1 MILLKNSVNVVSLT
15 LVEKTTLPNPYYLF
29 EFQNIYTRKKYFQIF
44 TDVSISG
51 EARTRANEFNIEV
64 IDSGS
69 GANKIILGDIGQY
82 NYTIYEQVSDSNL
95 NPANTTRIV
104 ERREMRLL
112 DSEATIYVEHEIEI
126 EYTTHEQ

>member
-1 MILLKNSVNVVSLT
+1 MILLKNSVNTVSLT

-44 TDVSISG
+44 TDVSVSG

-64 IDSGS
+64 VDSGS

-95 NPANTTRIV
+95 NPANTTSIV

-126 EYTTHEQ
+126 EYTTHE

>member
-1 MILLKNSVNVVSLT
+1 MV
-15 LVEKTTLPNPYYLF
+15 
-29 EFQNIYTRKKYFQIF
+29 
-44 TDVSISG
+44 
-51 EARTRANEFNIEV
+51 
-64 IDSGS
+64 DSGS
-69 GANKIILGDIGQY
+69 GSNKIILGDIGQY

-95 NPANTTRIV
+95 NPANTTSIV

>member
-1 MILLKNSVNVVSLT
+1 MILRKNSVNTVSLT

-44 TDVSISG
+44 TDVSVSG

-64 IDSGS
+64 VDSGS

-95 NPANTTRIV
+95 NPANTTSIV

>member
-1 MILLKNSVNVVSLT
+1 MILLKNSVNTVSLT

-44 TDVSISG
+44 TDVSVSG

-64 IDSGS
+64 VDSGS

-95 NPANTTRIV
+95 NPSNTTSIV

>member
-1 MILLKNSVNVVSLT
+1 MILRKNSINVVGLT

-44 TDVSISG
+44 TDVSVSG

-64 IDSGS
+64 VDSGS

-95 NPANTTRIV
+95 NPANTTSIV

>member
-1 MILLKNSVNVVSLT
+1 MVSLT

-64 IDSGS
+64 VDSGS

-95 NPANTTRIV
+95 NPANTTSIV

>member
-1 MILLKNSVNVVSLT
+1 MILLKNSVNTVSLT

-44 TDVSISG
+44 TDVSVSG

-64 IDSGS
+64 VDSGS

-95 NPANTTRIV
+95 NPANTTSIV

>member
-1 MILLKNSVNVVSLT
+1 MILRKNSVNTVSLT

-64 IDSGS
+64 VDSGS

-95 NPANTTRIV
+95 NPANTTSIV

>member
-29 EFQNIYTRKKYFQIF
+29 EFQNIYNRKKYFQIF

-64 IDSGS
+64 VDSGS

-95 NPANTTRIV
+95 NPANTTSIV

>member
-1 MILLKNSVNVVSLT
+1 MILLKNSVNTVSLT

-44 TDVSISG
+44 TDVSVSG

-95 NPANTTRIV
+95 NPANTTSIV

>member
-1 MILLKNSVNVVSLT
+1 MILRKNSVNTVSLT

-51 EARTRANEFNIEV
+51 EARIRANEFNIEV
-64 IDSGS
+64 VDSGS

-95 NPANTTRIV
+95 NPANTTSIV

>member
-1 MILLKNSVNVVSLT
+1 MILLKNSVNTVSLT

-64 IDSGS
+64 VDSGS

-95 NPANTTRIV
+95 NPANTTSIV